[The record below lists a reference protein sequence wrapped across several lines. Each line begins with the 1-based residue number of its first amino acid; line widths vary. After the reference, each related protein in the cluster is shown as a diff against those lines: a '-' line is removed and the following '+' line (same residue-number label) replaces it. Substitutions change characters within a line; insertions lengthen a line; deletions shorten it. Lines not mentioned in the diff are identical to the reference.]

1 MVDSSGI
8 FEGFMLGFAAD
19 AKDSYIL
26 HGFRKLNHRL
36 TLNGIKITS
45 LIDVQ
50 SILKFN
56 IKNRETF
63 AKQY

>member
-8 FEGFMLGFAAD
+8 FESFVLGFAAD

-36 TLNGIKITS
+36 TLNGIKIIS

-50 SILKFN
+50 Y
-56 IKNRETF
+56 IKI
-63 AKQY
+63 